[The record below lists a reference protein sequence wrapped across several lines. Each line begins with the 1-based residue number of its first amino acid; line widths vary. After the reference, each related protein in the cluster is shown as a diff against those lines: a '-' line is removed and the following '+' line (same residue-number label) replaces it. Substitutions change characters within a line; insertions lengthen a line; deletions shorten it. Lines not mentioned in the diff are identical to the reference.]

1 MFCVFFFLVLFS
13 PSLSFS
19 IPCLLKRFGRL
30 VCVQRSEE
38 GKGNFPAT
46 TTFLISNGKGRGLKR
61 KKFYNFLSAFCI
73 QSSKKE
79 RTFQHFF
86 FSRTRL
92 KESSLFVIAL
102 DDGGRKA
109 VDGGWPEK
117 KNE

>member
-1 MFCVFFFLVLFS
+1 MH
-13 PSLSFS
+13 
-19 IPCLLKRFGRL
+19 
-30 VCVQRSEE
+30 
-38 GKGNFPAT
+38 
-46 TTFLISNGKGRGLKR
+46 
-61 KKFYNFLSAFCI
+61 SAY
-73 QSSKKE
+73 SRVRRKE
-79 RTFQHFF
+79 RSNISF